1 MSLLEKLFHL
11 RSLTGNRPTIDQHGL
26 FTSIQMSKKLLSD
39 KLAVKEPWR
48 HNKKPHQCKV
58 CLYTNDSSPFLVC
71 YNSSGHRPRARIE
84 LYGTKVV
91 TCGENSF
98 KLCNEE
104 GSEVYFFQTDG
115 RSKRDEWVR
124 SLKEQCERELSPDG
138 EESVRLSK
146 KIMEVRQRVKSQKIM
161 AELEK
166 NNNNTSSMPHK
177 TLLPVTPEDG
187 RQRSVPHLKKNAR
200 LAKRRPHIEKAKKE
214 AALAT
219 KSLPLSEYFVSVPDS

>member
-1 MSLLEKLFHL
+1 MHFAPNKGMADLPIQPELVDIPGHQWAFQLLVKIPATIGLTMSLLEKLFHL
-11 RSLTGNRPTIDQHGL
+11 RGLTGNRPTIDQHGL
-26 FTSIQMSKKLLSD
+26 FTSIQMSKKLLSE

-48 HNKKPHQCKV
+48 LNKKPHQCKV

-91 TCGENSF
+91 TCGDNSF

-146 KIMEVRQRVKSQKIM
+146 KIMEI
-161 AELEK
+161 
-166 NNNNTSSMPHK
+166 
-177 TLLPVTPEDG
+177 
-187 RQRSVPHLKKNAR
+187 
-200 LAKRRPHIEKAKKE
+200 
-214 AALAT
+214 
-219 KSLPLSEYFVSVPDS
+219 

>member
-11 RSLTGNRPTIDQHGL
+11 RGLTGNRPAIDQHGL
-26 FTSIQMSKKLLSD
+26 FTSIQMSNKLLSE

-48 HNKKPHQCKV
+48 QNKKPHQCRV
-58 CLYTNDSSPFLVC
+58 CLYTNDSSPFVVC
-71 YNSSGHRPRARIE
+71 YDSSGHKPRARIE
-84 LYGTKVV
+84 LFGTKVV

-104 GSEVYFFQTDG
+104 GSDVYFFETDG
-115 RSKRDEWVR
+115 RLKRDEWVKALR
-124 SLKEQCERELSPDG
+124 EQCERELSPDG

-146 KIMEVRQRVKSQKIM
+146 KIMEVRQRVKSQKM
-161 AELEK
+161 AELE
-166 NNNNTSSMPHK
+166 NNNNNSKPLK
-177 TLLPVTPEDG
+177 TLPVTPEDG

-214 AALAT
+214 AALAA